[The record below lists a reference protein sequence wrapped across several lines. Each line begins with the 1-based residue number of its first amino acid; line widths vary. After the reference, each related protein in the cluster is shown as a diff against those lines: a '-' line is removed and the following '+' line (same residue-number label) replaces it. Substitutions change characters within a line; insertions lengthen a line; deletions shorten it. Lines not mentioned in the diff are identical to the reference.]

1 MSAPT
6 TLQMAPNVPI
16 TMTIKYVDVW
26 PNDTSKN
33 NGKGYG
39 PSLALRGTVDGQ
51 DCRVYPKGFLDR
63 NLQRLMQADVIELG
77 SYATDPEAKY
87 SIPVN
92 DGEDIQLELE
102 QPAGEKYPAFVARN
116 PKLFAIA
123 PKPGRE
129 TPRPSPSDDGYL
141 NALVGD
147 PPGNVGSGTVA
158 RGPQIPLLVPNDAR
172 MTNCFGSAI
181 TIIRDAEQLSGKLA
195 TFEDIRSTAI
205 SLYIQGAGR

>member
-1 MSAPT
+1 
-6 TLQMAPNVPI
+6 MAPNVPI

-26 PNDTSKN
+26 PNDKSKN

-116 PKLFAIA
+116 PKLFAVA
-123 PKPGRE
+123 PQPV
-129 TPRPSPSDDGYL
+129 TPKVGFPSPIDH
-141 NALVGD
+141 N
-147 PPGNVGSGTVA
+147 T
-158 RGPQIPLLVPNDAR
+158 R
-172 MTNCFGSAI
+172 MVSCFGNAI
-181 TIIRDAEQLSGKLA
+181 TIIRDAEQLSGKLG

-205 SLYIQGAGR
+205 SLFIQGAGR